1 VSLEDRNF
9 VVQPDS
15 SEFSKRRRQT
25 ARLLETQHNTPRGL
39 HGLLWFYC
47 VSLDPLVLPRK
58 KCSVYEDVACF
69 VVKKKAAE
77 ELLAKE
83 NVVASLE
90 SPTLSSGLFTLF
102 SGTPLSR
109 HSI

>member
-39 HGLLWFYC
+39 
-47 VSLDPLVLPRK
+47 